1 MTERE
6 ACERLV
12 AQGHCIGV
20 DCGDCP
26 LWGEWDC
33 TGLDVVTL
41 AKMWLR
47 LHPCEKKL
55 VFSAEKFYADKEIPD
70 RVKQHSALDGWP
82 ERCDGK
88 TEEECNALG
97 YWVHPDQMEE
107 IRNEEHPMY
116 DLVKEHVQNILRAI
130 DPIREDNTRRYI
142 DCQVTMIVRKLKGL
156 DCTGMEE
163 DCAKYERR
171 IALEDYE

>member
-55 VFSAEKFYADKEIPD
+55 VFSAEKFYADKEIVD
-70 RVKQHSALDGWP
+70 EIKLGSFLDGWP
-82 ERCDGK
+82 EKCDGK

-107 IRNEEHPMY
+107 R
-116 DLVKEHVQNILRAI
+116 
-130 DPIREDNTRRYI
+130 
-142 DCQVTMIVRKLKGL
+142 
-156 DCTGMEE
+156 
-163 DCAKYERR
+163 
-171 IALEDYE
+171 

>member
-6 ACERLV
+6 ACERIV
-12 AQGHCIGV
+12 MDGSCV
-20 DCGDCP
+20 VVVRCSDCP

-33 TGLDVVTL
+33 LGMDEATL

-70 RVKQHSALDGWP
+70 ALKQRSALDGWP
-82 ERCDGK
+82 EKCDGK
-88 TEEECNALG
+88 TKEECDALG

-107 IRNEEHPMY
+107 R
-116 DLVKEHVQNILRAI
+116 
-130 DPIREDNTRRYI
+130 
-142 DCQVTMIVRKLKGL
+142 
-156 DCTGMEE
+156 
-163 DCAKYERR
+163 
-171 IALEDYE
+171 

>member
-12 AQGHCIGV
+12 MDGHCAGV
-20 DCGDCP
+20 ECSDCP
-26 LWGEWDC
+26 LGLGEWDC

-55 VFSAEKFYADKEIPD
+55 VFSAEKFYADKEIVD
-70 RVKQHSALDGWP
+70 EIKLGSFLDGWP
-82 ERCDGK
+82 EKCDGK

-107 IRNEEHPMY
+107 R
-116 DLVKEHVQNILRAI
+116 
-130 DPIREDNTRRYI
+130 
-142 DCQVTMIVRKLKGL
+142 
-156 DCTGMEE
+156 
-163 DCAKYERR
+163 
-171 IALEDYE
+171 